1 MGFREESNN
10 ENVGVNWWSWYL
22 FSLAIK
28 RVYCRE
34 QYSKN
39 LSACYYALT
48 YYAILWW
55 ELGWCSFGSRKL
67 NGYHRFSAVAA
78 LCYCWPECFL
88 IVFNVSRRDDLIPRL
103 DWWQFRDPGDTWH
116 LPPDTDT
123 LTHPSCRPRSWA
135 GPGYLWA
142 GNLHTEGGAL
152 NGLHNDHTAQSKLVR
167 EVIAL

>member
-34 QYSKN
+34 QYSQN
-39 LSACYYALT
+39 LSAGYYALT
-48 YYAILWW
+48 YYAILLW
-55 ELGWCSFGSRKL
+55 ELGWWSLVLGRG
-67 NGYHRFSAVAA
+67 N
-78 LCYCWPECFL
+78 WMDI
-88 IVFNVSRRDDLIPRL
+88 IVFQLWLPCVTADPSVSWLYLMSPAEMIWSR

>member
-48 YYAILWW
+48 YYAILLW
-55 ELGWCSFGSRKL
+55 ELGWWSFGSRKL

-103 DWWQFRDPGDTWH
+103 DWWQFLDPGDTWH

-123 LTHPSCRPRSWA
+123 LTHPSCHIAHAPEL
-135 GPGYLWA
+135 GQDTCEL
-142 GNLHTEGGAL
+142 TICTQKGGL
-152 NGLHNDHTAQSKLVR
+152 LMVYIMTTPLSPN
-167 EVIAL
+167 